1 MVNRCQL
8 AVWTP
13 CSSASASSQGH
24 FMSYQSTPPY
34 VTSLLREV
42 EDLRREV
49 SVLSEKLDLVL
60 GLLRS
65 DKDSI
70 GSFELFEG
78 EPQGPR
84 EVSQPASR
92 CAAERFF

>member
-1 MVNRCQL
+1 M
-8 AVWTP
+8 
-13 CSSASASSQGH
+13 
-24 FMSYQSTPPY
+24 
-34 VTSLLREV
+34 TSLLREV

-60 GLLRS
+60 GLLGS

-78 EPQGPR
+78 NPR
-84 EVSQPASR
+84 VLEKLANQQVLCSR
-92 CAAERFF
+92 ALLLAHLLLAFKLWKSVRRSAEKLELI